1 MTAAVTFVCCVEAG
15 PLELM
20 TGRLLASLRRWGG
33 RLASAPV
40 LAVTP
45 RRGPHLLPETLALF
59 QEYGVRYVR
68 YAAQEEFAWNNF
80 MNKPHALVLAEREAE
95 TPCLAWLDSD
105 ILILS
110 EPDQLALRPDEA
122 FAACAPDKNVGTAGP
137 GDANDP
143 YWRQVGQTLQVDVEQ
158 LPWLMTAADQQ
169 QIRFY
174 FNSGVFVFRRGLQFA
189 AEFLQD
195 CRKILQAK
203 ISSKQAG
210 IFFTDQ
216 VALGLTAFR
225 LGLPYRLLDHDHNY
239 AVGSKSQEALVPDK
253 IRNVKILHHHD
264 AMWPPLWP
272 RLLSVLQETH
282 PEVYQ
287 WLQPLGPLTNP
298 RRGVGKVYLKVLQAF
313 RTWQQQQ
320 FVKTCHSY

>member
-20 TGRLLASLRRWGG
+20 TARMIASLRRWGG
-33 RLASAPV
+33 RFAAAPV

-45 RRGPHLLPETLALF
+45 RRGPQLLPETHELF

-68 YAAQEEFAWNNF
+68 YPVREQFSWNNF
-80 MNKPHALVLAEREAE
+80 MNKPHALLLAEQEAE

-105 ILILS
+105 ILILG
-110 EPDQLALRPDEA
+110 EPGQLALEATEA

-137 GDANDP
+137 EDVNDP
-143 YWRQVGQTLQVDVEQ
+143 YWRQLGQALQVEVER
-158 LPWLMTAADQQ
+158 LPWIVTAADRQK
-169 QIRFY
+169 IRLY
-174 FNSGVFVFRRGLQFA
+174 FNSGVFVFRREMHFA
-189 AEFLQD
+189 AAFLEA
-195 CRKILQAK
+195 CRSILQAR

-225 LGLPYRLLDHDHNY
+225 LGLPYRLLDHDHNF
-239 AVGSKSQEALVPDK
+239 AVGSKSLEALVPEK
-253 IRNVKILHHHD
+253 VREVKILHHHD

-272 RLLSVLQETH
+272 RLLEVLRETH
-282 PEVYQ
+282 PEVYR

-298 RRGVGKVYLKVLQAF
+298 RRGFGRVYLKVLQAV
-313 RTWQQQQ
+313 RSWQQQQ